1 MEYRMSFE
9 FKKAIV
15 VNEEMLRAIE
25 KEIRN
30 YCDRIE
36 YNAKLENDAKIKFD
50 SLEELITYENSK
62 GDKIERLDIESRKSG
77 YDSVDRVDI
86 SIFADV
92 SLFSKFES
100 TATVSLTTDS
110 LDKKTLLKEKLE
122 HIFTRFEQD
131 KRYNKVSRNAISHR
145 IDLYFFI
152 CIIVLIWQVVSTGFS
167 DANEGLVIAV
177 MTLGILE
184 FIKTPIEKKQK
195 EFYPPIVFYLGDEK
209 NLYDDNKTGR
219 KSFFWTVVIGGTL
232 TIVVGIAGIIV
243 SLI

>member
-1 MEYRMSFE
+1 MSFE

-25 KEIRN
+25 KEIHN

-50 SLEELITYENSK
+50 SLEELLTYDNSK
-62 GDKIERLDIESRKSG
+62 GDKIERLDIESRKRG

-86 SIFADV
+86 SICADV
-92 SLFSKFES
+92 KFFTKFES
-100 TATVSLTTDS
+100 TVVVSLTTDS

-131 KRYNKVSRNAISHR
+131 KRYNKVSKNAISNR
-145 IDLYFFI
+145 IELLFLI
-152 CIIVLIWQVVSTGFS
+152 CVIALCWQVVSNGFS
-167 DANEGLVIAV
+167 YANRGLLIVVII
-177 MTLGILE
+177 LGILE

-209 NLYDDNKTGR
+209 SLYDDNKAGR
-219 KSFFWTVVIGGTL
+219 NSFFWTVVIGGTL

-243 SLI
+243 SLM